1 MAFLF
6 VLKYVLSTCKTL
18 FLESCTASTTM
29 FSLLIPY
36 LAPFFGIFHPRHQ
49 ITGGNITYIHSTHTP
64 HVGRD
69 YLQISPSYQ
78 FGHFYSHA
86 SCEAR
91 HDPEPTPEPQP
102 TISTHTP
109 HAGRDR
115 IMLSIF
121 QPHSNFYSYAPCGA
135 RHLPEGL
142 VLYDD
147 NFYSHASCE
156 ARLEI
161 ICFYDLTFPD
171 FYSHASCEARLP
183 LCYKKIYSDHFYSLA
198 SCEARPGKG
207 GAVSHRFHFYSHASC
222 EARLLLLG
230 NAGTAEAF
238 LLTRLLRGATCFFR
252 SRFQNNCIST
262 HTPLARRDLPESF
275 KCLFQQISTHTPL
288 ARRDV
293 VFACKTCVR
302 KNFYSHASC
311 EARRHNYTSFQNK
324 IHFYSHASC
333 EARHDT

>member
-135 RHLPEGL
+135 RQLPEGL

-156 ARLEI
+156 ARR
-161 ICFYDLTFPD
+161 CGT
-171 FYSHASCEARLP
+171 
-183 LCYKKIYSDHFYSLA
+183 KKI
-198 SCEARPGKG
+198 
-207 GAVSHRFHFYSHASC
+207 
-222 EARLLLLG
+222 
-230 NAGTAEAF
+230 T
-238 LLTRLLRGATCFFR
+238 
-252 SRFQNNCIST
+252 
-262 HTPLARRDLPESF
+262 
-275 KCLFQQISTHTPL
+275 
-288 ARRDV
+288 
-293 VFACKTCVR
+293 
-302 KNFYSHASC
+302 
-311 EARRHNYTSFQNK
+311 
-324 IHFYSHASC
+324 
-333 EARHDT
+333 

>member
-109 HAGRDR
+109 HAGRYR

-183 LCYKKIYSDHFYSLA
+183 LCYKKFYSD
-198 SCEARPGKG
+198 
-207 GAVSHRFHFYSHASC
+207 HFYSHASC
-222 EARLLLLG
+222 EARQRF
-230 NAGTAEAF
+230 NFDPEFSCIF
-238 LLTRLLRGATCFFR
+238 LLTRLLRGAT
-252 SRFQNNCIST
+252 
-262 HTPLARRDLPESF
+262 
-275 KCLFQQISTHTPL
+275 
-288 ARRDV
+288 V
-293 VFACKTCVR
+293 
-302 KNFYSHASC
+302 
-311 EARRHNYTSFQNK
+311 
-324 IHFYSHASC
+324 
-333 EARHDT
+333 